1 MQRMGKK
8 FKKIKICG
16 MKYPDNIK
24 AITNLQPDFLGFIF
38 YKESA
43 RFVEDIDA
51 EILKSIP
58 KSIQK
63 VGVFV
68 DEDLEIIIK
77 KVEQYSL
84 DMVQLHGK
92 ETPGFCELIRAKLP
106 VVKAFG
112 MDDDFDWNSL
122 KLFESSC
129 DYFLFDTKTILH
141 GGSGKAFSWQSLENY
156 NLKRPF
162 FISGGIG
169 TENIEAVLQINHKD
183 FWGLDLNSKLEERAA
198 FKNQTLT
205 QKIINTIRNE
215 KNFCSR

>member
-1 MQRMGKK
+1 
-8 FKKIKICG
+8 

-68 DEDLEIIIK
+68 DEELEIIIEK
-77 KVEQYSL
+77 MEQYGL
-84 DMVQLHGK
+84 NIVQLHGK
-92 ETPGFCELIRAKLP
+92 ETPEFCELVRAKLP
-106 VVKAFG
+106 VIKAFG
-112 MDDDFDWNSL
+112 MDEDFDWNSL
-122 KLFESSC
+122 KFFESSC

-141 GGSGKAFSWQSLENY
+141 GGSGKAFSWQLLENY
-156 NLKRPF
+156 KLKKPF

-169 TENIEAVLQINHKD
+169 SENINEVLQLNHKQ
-183 FWGLDLNSKLEERAA
+183 FWGLDLNSKLEERPA
-198 FKNQTLT
+198 FKDQTLT
-205 QKIINTIRNE
+205 QKMINIIRNE
-215 KNFCSR
+215 KNFFS